1 MSKREHSLGRMTD
14 THIHSLKKEKYM
26 TGIIGAMS
34 VEVEA
39 LKSKIINPKREC
51 FSGIEFVSGILC
63 GAEVVVAQCGIGKVF
78 AAVCAQTMIIKYGVK
93 RIINTGVAGTLCDKV
108 GILDF
113 AVSSAVVQHDMDTT
127 AIGDAPG
134 LISGINIVEIPA
146 SAELC
151 ERVIALGRAQGNR
164 CEGGIIASGDQF
176 INNAERKAFIRD
188 TFGAIACE
196 MEGAAI
202 GHTCYLSGVDFVVI
216 RCISDNASGEAEME
230 YPEMVKLAAVR
241 SQALVEAILSEVR

>member
-1 MSKREHSLGRMTD
+1 
-14 THIHSLKKEKYM
+14 M

-39 LKSKIINPKREC
+39 LKAKMENPKRETV
-51 FSGIEFVSGILC
+51 SGIEFVSGTLS
-63 GAEVVVAQCGIGKVF
+63 GRPAVVAQCGIGKVF
-78 AAVCAQTMIIKYGVK
+78 AAVCAEIMILKYGVS
-93 RIINTGVAGTLCDKV
+93 RIINTGVAGTLSSDI

-113 AVSSAVVQHDMDTT
+113 AVSTAVVQHDMDTT

-134 LISGINIVEIPA
+134 LISGINVIEISAAPA
-146 SAELC
+146 LTSLVLSRAE
-151 ERVIALGRAQGNR
+151 ALGYKAL
-164 CEGGIIASGDQF
+164 GGIIASGDQF
-176 INNAERKAFIRD
+176 INNSDRKAFIRD

-202 GHTCYLSGVDFVVI
+202 GHVCYISGVDFAVI

-230 YPEMVKLAAVR
+230 YPEMVSRAAVR
-241 SQALVEAILSEVR
+241 SQALVESILESLED

>member
-1 MSKREHSLGRMTD
+1 M
-14 THIHSLKKEKYM
+14 I
-26 TGIIGAMS
+26 GIIGAMS

-39 LKSKIINPKREC
+39 LKAKIENAKRETV
-51 FSGIEFVSGILC
+51 SGIEFVSGKLC
-63 GAEVVVAQCGIGKVF
+63 GADAVVAQCGIGKVF
-78 AAVCAQTMIIKYGVK
+78 AAICAQTMIIKYGVK
-93 RIINTGVAGTLCDKV
+93 KIINTGVAGTLSEKI
-108 GILDF
+108 GILDI

-134 LISGINIVEIPA
+134 LISGINVVEMPA

-151 ERVIALGRAQGNR
+151 ERVAAIARAQGNN
-164 CEGGIIASGDQF
+164 CECGVIASGDQF
-176 INNAERKAFIRD
+176 INSAERKAFIRD

-202 GHTCYLSGVDFVVI
+202 GHVCYVGGVDFVII

-230 YPEMVKLAAVR
+230 YPEMVKRAAVK
-241 SQALVEAILSEVR
+241 SQALVEAILAEVK